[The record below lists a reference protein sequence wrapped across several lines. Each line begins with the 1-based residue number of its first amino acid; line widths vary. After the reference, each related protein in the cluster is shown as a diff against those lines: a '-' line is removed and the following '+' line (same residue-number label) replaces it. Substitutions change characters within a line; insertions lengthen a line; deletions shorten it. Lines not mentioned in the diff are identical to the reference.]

1 MLSSEVQS
9 LKPESIKSLDI
20 GDIAIMNQL
29 AYSFRDEFIKYA
41 KIDSFTYPD
50 PFKNE
55 DSNDYLVVVD
65 RENIDRI
72 VAMIIII
79 RDDDSD
85 NLPIPLEKIYNDRL
99 KIIQIPKEKALSIKY
114 EMMPKDKNNFY
125 QFRKK
130 DGKVI
135 GYIMFAFQMCGQ
147 RY

>member
-41 KIDSFTYPD
+41 KIDSFTSPD

-55 DSNDYLVVVD
+55 NPNTYLVVVD

-72 VAMIIII
+72 VSMVIIP
-79 RDDDSD
+79 DYSD
-85 NLPIPLEKIYNDRL
+85 NSKIPLEKINNDRL
-99 KIIQIPKEKALSIKY
+99 KIIQIPKEKALLLKY
-114 EMMPKDKNNFY
+114 EMMPKDTNNFY
-125 QFRKK
+125 QFRK
-130 DGKVI
+130 DSTVI
-135 GYIMFAFQMCGQ
+135 GYIMFAFQICGQ
-147 RY
+147 HY